1 VILPDRRPGSGGL
14 SRILAFLRSRLL
26 GAVSLPALIGAAW
39 AWRAGAFGPVGA
51 RKAWPALLRLGIALA
66 GLAAV
71 ELVNLFGADYLR
83 HLRHQRQGGSELGPQ
98 LPGNPVSARLRPE
111 AIPPLLMGLAAA
123 GLAALL
129 YFTVTTGPGV
139 LAFLLP
145 AAAVGALYLFS
156 PFPYAFLG
164 TALVPPLVA
173 GGVAFVLLG
182 RVPPAAFLSALP
194 VSLVSAGVIL
204 TYQVAY
210 RRQPPPHWARAL
222 AVLLPYMLADVLVAA
237 LLLVRVYPRS
247 GFFALLPAI
256 VFPGWIARLLFNATR
271 DPVPATALGVL
282 LHSTLCL
289 AITAGLFWG

>member
-1 VILPDRRPGSGGL
+1 VSLSDRRSGRGAL
-14 SRILAFLRSRLL
+14 PRSLAFLRSRLL

-39 AWRAGAFGPVGA
+39 AWRAGAFGPVGE
-51 RKAWPALLRLGIALA
+51 RKGWPALLRLGIALA

-71 ELVNLFGADYLR
+71 ELANLFGADYLW
-83 HLRHQRQGGSELGPQ
+83 RHQRQGGGSEPGPL
-98 LPGNPVSARLRPE
+98 LPGNPVSARVRPE
-111 AIPPLLMGLAAA
+111 TIPRLLMGLAAA

-129 YFTVTTGPGV
+129 YFTVSVGPGV

-145 AAAVGALYLFS
+145 AAAVGALYVFS

-182 RVPPAAFLSALP
+182 RAPPAAFLSALP

-210 RRQPPPHWARAL
+210 RREAPPHWARAL
-222 AVLLPYMLADVLVAA
+222 AVLLPYVLANALVAA
-237 LLLVRVYPRS
+237 FLLARVYPRS

-256 VFPGWIARLLFNATR
+256 VFPGWIARLLFNETR
-271 DPVPATALGVL
+271 DPVPATAVGVF

-289 AITAGLFWG
+289 AIAAGLFWG